1 MQYRKLGQTDVDVSV
16 ICQGCW
22 SLIGG
27 MTWGDQDRDDSVDA
41 IHAALDEGIN
51 FFDTAEGYGGGESEQ
66 ILGRALAARR
76 KDVVVASKVSPN
88 HLQPDKLIEHC
99 EQSLRTLGSDWIDL
113 YQIHWPSPTVPI
125 ADSLAAMETL
135 RAAGKIRFVGVSNF
149 GAGYLGE
156 LLAAGRVESNQ
167 LCYSLLWR
175 GIEHEIQPLCEA
187 NDIGILCYSPICQG
201 LLTGKF
207 ATVDDVP
214 DGRARSRLFSK
225 DRPEARH
232 DEPGCEAEAFEA
244 IDRIREMCAAAGVSM
259 TAAALAWLLAQPAV
273 TSVIAGGR
281 NAEQTRQNARAGEVA
296 LPNEVLTALSDATE
310 TVKAHI
316 GTNCDMWQ
324 GQSRMER

>member
-1 MQYRKLGQTDVDVSV
+1 MQYRKLGRTGVDVSV
-16 ICQGCW
+16 VCQGCW

-27 MTWGDQDRDDSVDA
+27 MTWGDQDRDDSVAA

-51 FFDTAEGYGGGESEQ
+51 FFDTAEGYGSGESEQ
-66 ILGRALAARR
+66 LLGRALGARR
-76 KDVVVASKVSPN
+76 KDVVVASKVSPS
-88 HLQPDKLIEHC
+88 HLAPDQLVVHC
-99 EQSLRTLGSDWIDL
+99 EQSLRALGSDWIDL

-125 ADSLAAMETL
+125 AETLATMETL

-149 GAGYLGE
+149 GTSYMEE

-207 ATVDDVP
+207 ATADDVP

-225 DRPEARH
+225 DRPESRH
-232 DEPGCEAEAFEA
+232 GEPGCEAETFAA
-244 IDRIREMCAAAGVSM
+244 IDRIREICAAAGVSM
-259 TAAALAWLLAQPAV
+259 TEAALAWLLARPAV

-281 NAEQTRQNARAGEVA
+281 TAEQTRQNARAGDVT
-296 LPNEVLTALSDATE
+296 LPDEVLTALTDAGE
-310 TVKAHI
+310 AVKACI

-324 GQSRMER
+324 GESRMER